1 MITRMLANLARSLSV
16 PIAKLSIADV
26 ERLASNP
33 SAEARAETAAKLA
46 GDYGRA
52 SLTTS
57 ELQLAQEIFRLMLH
71 DAEVRVRKALSANLK
86 SNPIIPR
93 DIAMALATDVESVAI
108 PMLES
113 SEVLTTDDLIEIVRS
128 QNPAK
133 QMAIANRPTVHA
145 DVADALVENSAVPA
159 VAKLVSNPGAHLTE
173 PCIHRV
179 VDRFGDVEEI
189 QRPLVERPIL
199 PVIVAERLV
208 TLVSSHL
215 RTQLLTRHKISPDL
229 AADIIL
235 QSRERATVGLA
246 IGAGDDEMEALVGQ
260 LTTNG
265 RLTSSL
271 VLRAVCMGN
280 LKFFEHVIAQLAG
293 VPLANTRLLTHDP
306 GSSGLETLCKRADL
320 PQNTFP
326 AIKAAINVIHETDF
340 AGGDDEAERYSR
352 RIIERVLTQYETLDV
367 EFEEDDLEYL
377 LPKLSQMPG
386 PDAHIH

>member
-1 MITRMLANLARSLSV
+1 MPV
-16 PIAKLSIADV
+16 AKLSIADV
-26 ERLASNP
+26 ERLAADP
-33 SAEARAETAAKLA
+33 SAAARAETAAKLA

-52 SLTTS
+52 SLTS
-57 ELQLAQEIFRLMLH
+57 KELQLAQEIFRIMLR
-71 DAEVRVRKALSANLK
+71 DAEVRVREALSANLK

-93 DIAMALATDVESVAI
+93 DIAVALARDVESVAI

-113 SEVLTTDDLIEIVRS
+113 SEILTTEDLIEIVRS

-133 QMAIANRPTVHA
+133 QLAIANRRTVHA

-173 PCIHRV
+173 PCYHRV

-189 QRPLVERPIL
+189 QKPLVERPIL
-199 PVIVAERLV
+199 PVTVAERLV

-215 RTQLLTRHKISPDL
+215 RTQLLTRHKISPEL

-246 IGAGDDEMEALVGQ
+246 MGASDEEVEALVSQ
-260 LTTNG
+260 LASND

-271 VLRAVCMGN
+271 VLRAICMGN
-280 LKFFEHVIAQLAG
+280 LKFFEHAVAWLAG

-306 GSSGLETLCKRADL
+306 GSSGLETLCKRASL
-320 PQNTFP
+320 PENTVP
-326 AIKAAINVIHETDF
+326 AIRAAIAVINETDF
-340 AGGDDEAERYSR
+340 AGGEDEADRYCR
-352 RIIERVLTQYETLDV
+352 RIIERVLTQYETLDL
-367 EFEEDDLEYL
+367 EFEDDDLEYL
-377 LPKLSQMPG
+377 LSKLSRMPG
-386 PDAHIH
+386 PDIHVH